1 MTLFSILLFPL
12 SSLWLISGKP
22 ETDRLKQL
30 WNDFRDYYL
39 HGIFYFIP
47 AILIVNLLTGFLNRT
62 YSLANIYLYHFFTDF
77 FYFQLI
83 STAFCLFNFRN
94 MMYAGPDEKIKHYFL
109 FFAGFFT
116 ALAVYSSLHNNSYG
130 DIYSYFILPS
140 AWLLMAGFTVLFLV
154 YKEMESGIIKGLFI
168 SGLFLFPAAAAL
180 IPFFFYIR
188 QYAVSGLIQ
197 VLLILCGYFLLKI
210 NRVDL

>member
-1 MTLFSILLFPL
+1 
-12 SSLWLISGKP
+12 
-22 ETDRLKQL
+22 
-30 WNDFRDYYL
+30 
-39 HGIFYFIP
+39 
-47 AILIVNLLTGFLNRT
+47 
-62 YSLANIYLYHFFTDF
+62 
-77 FYFQLI
+77 
-83 STAFCLFNFRN
+83 
-94 MMYAGPDEKIKHYFL
+94 
-109 FFAGFFT
+109 
-116 ALAVYSSLHNNSYG
+116 
-130 DIYSYFILPS
+130 
-140 AWLLMAGFTVLFLV
+140 MAGFTVLFLV